1 MADKIEI
8 REVED
13 GDIAVLVRNM
23 RKHDVQ
29 EVNAA
34 TRMGVRNAVE
44 TSVNLSTYAK
54 TGLVNDELVCMWG
67 VCPISLIS
75 SSGSPWM
82 LGTDLIEK
90 KQRIFLRRSKPW
102 LEDIKKGYKTL
113 ENYVDERNTLSV
125 RWLKWLGFE
134 MNKAEPY
141 GVNGEL
147 FHKFTMET

>member
-8 REVED
+8 REVEN
-13 GDIAVLVRNM
+13 GDVAVLVRNM

-44 TSVNLSTYAK
+44 TSLNLSTYAK

-102 LEDIKKGYKTL
+102 LEDIKKDYKTL
-113 ENYVDERNTLSV
+113 ENHVDERNTLSV

-134 MNKAEPY
+134 MNEAEPY

>member
-8 REVED
+8 REIEE

-102 LEDIKKGYKTL
+102 LEDIKKDYKTL
-113 ENYVDERNTLSV
+113 ENHVDERNTLSV

-134 MNKAEPY
+134 MNEAEPY

>member
-13 GDIAVLVRNM
+13 GDVAVLVRNM

-44 TSVNLSTYAK
+44 TSLNLSTYAK

-102 LEDIKKGYKTL
+102 LEDIKKDYKTL
-113 ENYVDERNTLSV
+113 ENHVDERNTLSV

-134 MNKAEPY
+134 MNEAEPY

>member
-8 REVED
+8 REIED

-113 ENYVDERNTLSV
+113 ENHVDERNTLSV

-134 MNKAEPY
+134 MKKAEPY

>member
-8 REVED
+8 REVEA
-13 GDIAVLVRNM
+13 GDIAILVKNM
-23 RKHDVQ
+23 REHDKQ

-34 TRMGVRNAVE
+34 TNMGIRNAVK
-44 TSVNLSTYAK
+44 TSVNLSSYSK

-67 VCPISLIS
+67 VCPISLLS

-90 KQRIFLRRSKPW
+90 KQRVFLRRSKPW
-102 LEDIKKGYKTL
+102 LDDIRKDYRYL
-113 ENYVDERNTLSV
+113 ENFVDARNVLSV
-125 RWLKWLGFE
+125 KWLKWLGFE
-134 MNKAEPY
+134 MDEAEPY
-141 GVNGEL
+141 GIHGEP